1 MAEQAEIILKLKD
14 SASPELRALG
24 DELERAAKE
33 EEATQKAAKELE
45 DQLKQTGMSAE
56 QAGEKARELA
66 QRMRE
71 GSASAGEAKDRFGDV
86 GDTGAKLAG
95 VLGMVSP
102 ELGEMASGL
111 GDLTDFGEGAAMAGE
126 SLGLSMGSLLTILGP
141 VAVAIGIAAL
151 AYKELSKQAEE
162 ADKKLEA
169 ARKQLEK
176 TQAAVA
182 SKKTADQQLQDMLD
196 LASGKTSEE
205 ALAARDARQ
214 RYLDQAQPLIDD
226 ANARAKSATDE
237 AIDLRKRISA
247 SEAELAR
254 LSQRKEEGALV
265 SPAIKD
271 EERALASLQ
280 AQLAATEAQE
290 RTLKDQAEEL
300 VATTNDRAN
309 AVQRMTYQSAAAA
322 GAEKNQKDAATE
334 AKNAAADLAQQ
345 QAFLAQVNDI
355 AASSLTGYEKA
366 LYDAEKQKAGLIAKA
381 QELGISL
388 TDLEPAIAAINARL
402 AEAKSAELFAQE
414 LAKVRHEADSGAAFL
429 TRFQDEL
436 AAMVPQKPL
445 SDLDRLVL
453 KETDL
458 VLAFSRGTISA
469 EEYTSA
475 LQKLNETRNAL
486 TEKAPS
492 GWDKL
497 SAGATSAAT
506 AGAGAVGAVSS
517 GVSGLSAAGPIGAF
531 IAAIIGAVTSIVP
544 EAGQEGLLDGI
555 HKTMMEFFGDLG
567 ELAPILADAIT
578 RSIQEG
584 LPALTE
590 AVPALVNGLI
600 EQFPKILGSAIAA
613 IPLLVGQFIEWFV
626 VGIPKLV
633 VTFIQT
639 LADPETWREIGRQIV
654 EGFRSGL
661 GPDETGLTGK
671 RVVGAVLTGGI
682 SEVVRG
688 LSKGS
693 HDSGLGRVP
702 ENGLYALHAG
712 ERVLTQQQ
720 AGKSYGGSTI
730 INLSGVVA
738 DDMDALA
745 RRLKSILDPSFGTG
759 ASLSYRGV

>member
-71 GSASAGEAKDRFGDV
+71 GAAGAGEAKDRFGDV

-95 VLGMVSP
+95 VFGLLSP
-102 ELGEMASGL
+102 ELGEAASGL

-141 VAVAIGIAAL
+141 VAIAIGITVLAYRDLADQAAAAEAKIEASRAAL
-151 AYKELSKQAEE
+151 ERVQAASKSYKDMQGQLKDMIDLANG
-162 ADKKLEA
+162 KTTEA
-169 ARKQLEK
+169 AI
-176 TQAAVA
+176 
-182 SKKTADQQLQDMLD
+182 
-196 LASGKTSEE
+196 
-205 ALAARDARQ
+205 AARDAADAYREAGRGMVDELGVRAVEAQARVGVLSAEIANAEQSIRNLQARNEGGSAASQIDEQKRKLQSYNNELKQQEQLVRQ
-214 RYLDQAQPLIDD
+214 LNDQATDFKTKLD
-226 ANARAKSATDE
+226 DE
-237 AIDLRKRISA
+237 ADA
-247 SEAELAR
+247 Y
-254 LSQRKEEGALV
+254 G
-265 SPAIKD
+265 
-271 EERALASLQ
+271 
-280 AQLAATEAQE
+280 
-290 RTLKDQAEEL
+290 
-300 VATTNDRAN
+300 
-309 AVQRMTYQSAAAA
+309 RMIY
-322 GAEKNQKDAATE
+322 
-334 AKNAAADLAQQ
+334 QQ
-345 QAFLAQVNDI
+345 QAGEKTTETTVASTDQLSARMAFLAQVNDI

-366 LYDAEKQKAGLIAKA
+366 LYDAEKQKAALIAKA
-381 QELGISL
+381 EELGISL

-475 LQKLNETRNAL
+475 LQKLNGTRNAL

-506 AGAGAVGAVSS
+506 AGAGVVGAVSS

-544 EAGQEGLLDGI
+544 EAGQEGLFDGI

-613 IPLLVGQFIEWFV
+613 IPLLVGQFIEWFI

-639 LADPETWREIGRQIV
+639 LADPETWREIGRQII

-720 AGKSYGGSTI
+720 AGKSYGGSTV